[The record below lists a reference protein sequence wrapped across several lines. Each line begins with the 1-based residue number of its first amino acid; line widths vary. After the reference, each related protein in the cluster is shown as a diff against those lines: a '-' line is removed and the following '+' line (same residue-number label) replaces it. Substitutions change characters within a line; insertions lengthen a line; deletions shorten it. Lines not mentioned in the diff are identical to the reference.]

1 MSSTESDTLTRIEL
15 KTPSMWKVILH
26 NDDFTPMDFVT
37 QVLIHIFRKSE
48 EEATELMLQV
58 HHKGAATVGLYTKEV
73 AETKVHQVKRL
84 AETAGHPLLTTAEE
98 A

>member
-1 MSSTESDTLTRIEL
+1 MAVATQTDVRQVL

-37 QVLIHIFRKSE
+37 LILMDVFGKSR
-48 EEATELMLQV
+48 EEAEQLMLMV
-58 HHKGAATVGLYTKEV
+58 HLQGKANVGLYTKEIAV
-73 AETKVHQVKRL
+73 TKAARVISL
-84 AETAGHPLLTTAEE
+84 AEAYGHPLKATAEE